1 MRIGG
6 LIVQD
11 PDTSGHYMQRA
22 VYPGC
27 EEASSGTQQSAH
39 IALGAGRAPDG
50 QATLFRSSLLSPV
63 CDHP

>member
-22 VYPGC
+22 VHPGC

-39 IALGAGRAPDG
+39 IALAVGRAPDDKSESFP
-50 QATLFRSSLLSPV
+50 L
-63 CDHP
+63 